1 MKKLLFVF
9 LCACIQSLSA
19 QTISTVQQELSTP
32 WLGFGYNQWGWA
44 RQSDGVTFKAWD
56 GDLWNTTQQRILA
69 IQPALVRLPLE
80 RYWFNKDDNG
90 NSLPVGTYNWN
101 SKYMQSFY
109 KIMDLYKEKNIN
121 VLSGLWH
128 ATMTGYVED
137 ETFYTSSGS
146 GSFARLQADLI
157 DYLINTKGY
166 TNIKYYT
173 PTNEPLGCMSG
184 YNVWSTMIVNLK
196 NELVARGFPSN
207 ILIGADSW
215 WDWIWYPARDNKE
228 QLIGYDFH
236 NYLNDTP
243 DDTYNQLYNRTL
255 ESFLTNSLN
264 LIYQQDNTNKPVL
277 VSEMAP
283 MGVPYLD
290 WPVADAPAQCR
301 IETYEYGLGYWDY
314 GIQLLRSGISTGL
327 AWGLDGFDQ
336 NKNSGMW
343 NNAGTYGGMTLRP
356 WYYTWQLMCRYFPA
370 DAKVLKM
377 SEMDGKKD
385 LRIAGARIGVNDYS
399 FVVVNRRNS
408 AESKLQTVTFKATG
422 QNKTFYVYTYSRQYY
437 GNGIELSLPYIVKT
451 TNSLE
456 NDGITIDVPLES
468 GVLITTLPPF
478 VGDPTPS
485 VSSCNIDFESD
496 SACNLVVNKDDG
508 IVAVK
513 SSNPR
518 NQTANPSS
526 NACQVTQSMPVV
538 IAKDPGK
545 CYVSIQPVAPILVT
559 SEKAFLTFQTYRNSY
574 SCNAT
579 FGIKLRQSGKMYASG
594 FAEIRRN
601 WETRTLD
608 LSAFIGQ
615 EIEQFVYFP
624 NSDFFSLNTFT
635 DEISSIDNIQIVTTG
650 TNSLIPTEIN
660 PNSDFT
666 PITMSCNFDFEQ
678 LQNNIYPGLLINS
691 TNSSVQQSTNPQ
703 VSGSNV
709 SNNVLKVTQTPPSTN
724 DFGISLNPIPYIYV
738 TSQTY
743 MLHFQ
748 AYRPISASNI
758 AVQLK
763 LSGQSVPVKFDLLV
777 SQRRTWTDFQVDLSS
792 YIGKIIEDIQFLPNT
807 NFNNSN
813 SGNSEDSYFDNVLL
827 NDQTI
832 TGINTIKE
840 NISPY
845 LIYVLGRKL
854 YITNAKGNHLYIY
867 SIDGKIIYSKKE
879 LETTEIVFLNKGCYL
894 VKIGART
901 CKIII

>member
-1 MKKLLFVF
+1 MKKVFFLLSFSIIT
-9 LCACIQSLSA
+9 LILSA
-19 QTISTVQQELSTP
+19 QTLSTVQQELSTP
-32 WLGFGYNQWGWA
+32 WVGFGYNQWGYA
-44 RQSDGVTFKAWD
+44 RQSDGVTYKAWD
-56 GDLWNTTQQRILA
+56 NELWNTTEQRILA
-69 IQPALVRLPLE
+69 INPGLVRLPLVRE
-80 RYWFNKDDNG
+80 WFNSDDNG
-90 NSLPVGTYNWN
+90 NVLPIGTYNWN
-101 SKYMQSFY
+101 SKYMQSYF
-109 KIMDLYKEKNIN
+109 KTMDLYKANNIN
-121 VLSGLWH
+121 VMSGLWG
-128 ATMTGYVED
+128 AGD
-137 ETFYTSSGS
+137 NETESFWTSTD
-146 GSFARLQADLI
+146 FANLQADLI
-157 DYLINTKGY
+157 DYLINVKGY
-166 TNIKYYT
+166 KNIKYYT
-173 PTNEPLGCMSG
+173 PINEPRG
-184 YNVWSTMIVNLK
+184 YYPSYSVWSMVITNLH
-196 NELVARGFPSN
+196 NILIQRGLPSN

-215 WDWIWYPARDNKE
+215 DTWVWLPAKENKA
-228 QLIGYDFH
+228 QLIAYDFH

-243 DDTYNQLYNRTL
+243 DDTYNALYSRSL
-255 ESFLTNSLN
+255 EEMLRNQVN
-264 LIYQQDNTNKPVL
+264 LIADQDNTNKPVL
-277 VSEMAP
+277 LSEMAP
-283 MGVPYLD
+283 IGVPFID
-290 WPVADAPAQCR
+290 WPVADAPAHCR
-301 IETYEYGLGYWDY
+301 VETYEYGLGWWDY
-314 GIQLLRSGISTGL
+314 GVQILRSGIATGL
-327 AWGLDGFDQ
+327 AWGLDGFGQ
-336 NKNSGMW
+336 NKNAGMW

-624 NSDFFSLNTFT
+624 NSDFFSLNPFT
-635 DEISSIDNIQIVTTG
+635 DEISSIDNIQTVSTG
-650 TNSLIPTEIN
+650 TNSLVPTEIN

-678 LQNNIYPGLLINS
+678 LQNNIYPSLLAKDP
-691 TNSSVQQSTNPQ
+691 NSSVEQTSNPQ
-703 VSGSNV
+703 MSGTNV

-724 DFGISLNPIPYIYV
+724 DFGIGLNPTPYIYV
-738 TSQTY
+738 TERTY
-743 MLHFQ
+743 ILHFQ
-748 AYRPISASNI
+748 SYRPISASSI

-763 LSGQSVPVKFDLLV
+763 ISGRSVPVKSDLLV

-807 NFNNSN
+807 NFTNRN
-813 SGNSEDSYFDNVLL
+813 SGYAEDTYFDNIAL
-827 NDQTI
+827 NNQI
-832 TGINTIKE
+832 STGIQTSNDE
-840 NISPY
+840 NFSNV
-845 LIYVLGRKL
+845 IYVTDNTLHIGRAEGEFL
-854 YITNAKGNHLYIY
+854 SIY
-867 SIDGKIIYSKKE
+867 SMDGKVVMLKKQLQE
-879 LETTEIVFLNKGCYL
+879 NETFELNKGCYL
-894 VKIGART
+894 VQIGSTVR
-901 CKIII
+901 KVVI